1 MSKAKIG
8 SVYFILDSGNEAI
21 KLGFSTNIPRR
32 IKELSTANSNLKL
45 IYQIDNCSMDYEK
58 SLHKYF
64 FDSSN
69 YRISGEWIQKDIVL
83 DWIKHYKLQQKTLKE
98 LGLIEN

>member
-32 IKELSTANSNLKL
+32 IKELSTA
-45 IYQIDNCSMDYEK
+45 
-58 SLHKYF
+58 
-64 FDSSN
+64 
-69 YRISGEWIQKDIVL
+69 IV
-83 DWIKHYKLQQKTLKE
+83 I
-98 LGLIEN
+98 